1 MKNSGNIIRVILLIV
16 CIVLTVIG
24 QKTVGKPYLFME
36 ILGLAGMLGLL
47 WDYNRK
53 YV

>member
-1 MKNSGNIIRVILLIV
+1 MKNSGNIIRIILLIV
-16 CIVLTVIG
+16 CIVLTVVG
-24 QKTVGKPYLFME
+24 QKTIGKPYLLME